1 MSPRSREVRV
11 GLLILSALAVLA
23 TGIFVLGQKNNLFS
37 SKNHYLVEL
46 SSVSGLKP
54 GNPVQLN
61 GVDVGAVE
69 RVELPANPWRGLI
82 RVRIRVESRYAPRIR
97 GPQGTQL
104 PVPGQAA
111 SEARIKTLG
120 LLGDKFIDLSSGSPG
135 YERIPD
141 GGLIPAA
148 KPTNVDALLAS
159 GEDVMGNVVAIS
171 SSLNKILTR
180 IERGEGLLGEL
191 TSDSESSRSLSASL
205 TDTSETLRRIA
216 NKIDN
221 GRGPLPRLLNDRAL
235 GDQLARSMD
244 RLQGLLTKAESG
256 DGLLPSLLN
265 DPKAKTQLD
274 DSLASLRQVTQDL
287 QRFTANLEKSNALLP
302 RLVKDETYGR
312 EVTEQ
317 LRQTVQN
324 LNEASRKLSQGN
336 GSAAKLINDPQVYDA
351 VNDIIV
357 GVNQSRILRWLIR
370 NRQKKGIET
379 RYDATKKA
387 VGQAGGKVEPLDAG
401 PEDTPAPQPPPREA
415 APETPAPPAMPA
427 TTPPEPAAT
436 PPPAN

>member
-1 MSPRSREVRV
+1 MPPRAREIRV
-11 GLLILSALAVLA
+11 GLLILAALAVLGI
-23 TGIFVLGQKNNLFS
+23 GIFVLGQKNNLFK
-37 SKNHYLVEL
+37 SKNHYYVEL

-82 RVRIRVESRYAPRIR
+82 RVWIAVESRYARRIR
-97 GPQGTQL
+97 GPQGTQVQ
-104 PVPGQAA
+104 VPGQAP
-111 SEARIKTLG
+111 SVARIKTLG

-141 GGLIPAA
+141 GGAIPAA
-148 KPTNVDALLAS
+148 QATNVDALLAS

-171 SSLNKILTR
+171 SSLNKVLAR

-191 TSDSESSRSLSASL
+191 TSDSESSRSLRASL
-205 TDTSETLRRIA
+205 LGTSETLQRVA
-216 NKIDN
+216 NKIDT
-221 GRGPLPRLLNDRAL
+221 GQGPLPRLLNDRTLA
-235 GDQLARSMD
+235 DQLARSMD
-244 RLQGLLTKAESG
+244 RLQSLLTKAESG
-256 DGLLPSLLN
+256 EGLLPGLLN

-274 DSLASLRQVTQDL
+274 DTLASLHQVTQNL
-287 QRFTANLEKSNALLP
+287 QSFTANLEKSNALLP
-302 RLVKDETYGR
+302 RLVKDEAYGR
-312 EVTEQ
+312 EITEQ

-324 LNEASRKLSQGN
+324 LNEVSRKLSQGN
-336 GSAAKLINDPQVYDA
+336 GSAAKLINDPKIYDA

-357 GVNQSRILRWLIR
+357 GVNQSKLLRWLIR

-387 VGQAGGKVEPLDAG
+387 VEQSGGKVEPLDGG
-401 PEDTPAPQPPPREA
+401 PDETPSPKPPLRDA
-415 APETPAPPAMPA
+415 VPETPAIPA
-427 TTPPEPAAT
+427 TTPPERAAT
-436 PPPAN
+436 PPPAA

>member
-1 MSPRSREVRV
+1 MSPRAREVRV

-23 TGIFVLGQKNNLFS
+23 TGIFVLGQKNNIFS
-37 SKNHYLVEL
+37 RKNHYYIEI

-82 RVRIRVESRYAPRIR
+82 RVWIKVESRYAPRIR

-120 LLGDKFIDLSSGSPG
+120 LLGDKYIDLSSGSPG

-141 GGLIPAA
+141 GGLIPSA

-159 GEDVMGNVVAIS
+159 GEDVMDNVVAIS

-180 IERGEGLLGEL
+180 IEHGEGLLGEL

-205 TDTSETLRRIA
+205 IGTSETLRRIA
-216 NKIDN
+216 NKIDQ

-235 GDQLARSMD
+235 GDQLAQSME

-256 DGLLPSLLN
+256 EGLLPSLLN
-265 DPKAKTQLD
+265 DPKTKTQLD

-287 QRFTANLEKSNALLP
+287 QRFTANLEKSTAVLP

-312 EVTEQ
+312 EIAEQ

-324 LNEASRKLSQGN
+324 LNEVSRKLSQGN
-336 GSAAKLINDPQVYDA
+336 GSAAKLINDPQIYDA

-357 GVNQSRILRWLIR
+357 GVNESRILRWLIQ
-370 NRQKKGIET
+370 NRQKKGIEK

-387 VGQAGGKVEPLDAG
+387 VEQSGGKVEPLDAG
-401 PEDTPAPQPPPREA
+401 PEETPPPA
-415 APETPAPPAMPA
+415 TPA

-436 PPPAN
+436 PPPAA

>member
-1 MSPRSREVRV
+1 MPPRAREVRV

-37 SKNHYLVEL
+37 SKNHYYIEI

-54 GNPVQLN
+54 GNPIQLN

-82 RVRIRVESRYAPRIR
+82 RVWIKVESRYAPRIR

-120 LLGDKFIDLSSGSPG
+120 LLGDKYIDLTSGSPG

-141 GGLIPAA
+141 GGPIPAA

-159 GEDVMGNVVAIS
+159 GEDVMDNVVAIS
-171 SSLNKILTR
+171 SSLNKILAR
-180 IERGEGLLGEL
+180 IEHGEGLLGEL

-205 TDTSETLRRIA
+205 IGTSETLRRIA
-216 NKIDN
+216 NKIDQ
-221 GRGPLPRLLNDRAL
+221 GRGLLPRLLNDRAL
-235 GDQLARSMD
+235 GEQLAQSMD

-265 DPKAKTQLD
+265 DPKAKTQLGD
-274 DSLASLRQVTQDL
+274 ALASLRQVTQDL
-287 QRFTANLEKSNALLP
+287 QRFTTDLEKSNALLP

-336 GSAAKLINDPQVYDA
+336 GSAAKLINDPQIYDA

-357 GVNQSRILRWLIR
+357 GVNQSRLLRWLIR

-387 VGQAGGKVEPLDAG
+387 VEQSGGKVEPRDDLEAG
-401 PEDTPAPQPPPREA
+401 PDETPPPR
-415 APETPAPPAMPA
+415 PPLRETPAPTTPA

-436 PPPAN
+436 PPPAA